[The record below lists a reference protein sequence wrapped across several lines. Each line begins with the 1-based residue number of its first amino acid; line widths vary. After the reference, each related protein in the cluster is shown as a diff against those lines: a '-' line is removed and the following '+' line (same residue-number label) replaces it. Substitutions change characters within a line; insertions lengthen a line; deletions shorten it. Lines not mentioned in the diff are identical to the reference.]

1 MDMITLFAILMM
13 TVAVGATA
21 MACVHYIIARNEIK
35 HMRVQLVAWMNE
47 FSSAADRRQLLNGKM
62 ATAMAE
68 RVRALE
74 TYRVHQTDRINDL
87 EDMVDMLNTEQN
99 EYASGEVERE
109 SDWVEGRN
117 ERAGLSRGLSRQT
130 DFDDGLMTDEIELF
144 DDAQDVREQHT
155 YNGVSAT
162 PTTRRHGGVLDNTIE
177 MQIMDHEDGSE
188 AAWAAGMSR
197 GLSRSTDFDGKVDG
211 HPELGGSPFAYEGT
225 MQDDFELDSITA
237 ERRRHVLDET
247 AMHIQI
253 EDMVGV
259 NPYDNTPSMRR
270 YVDTIASQ
278 LDDHGNIIRR

>member
-1 MDMITLFAILMM
+1 MDMITLFTILMM

-35 HMRVQLVAWMNE
+35 HMRTQLVAWMNE
-47 FSSAADRRQLLNGKM
+47 FSTEADRRQLLNGKM

-74 TYRVHQTDRINDL
+74 TYRVHQTDRLNGL
-87 EDMVDMLNTEQN
+87 EDMVDLFNDTMGDGSNN
-99 EYASGEVERE
+99 EFSVQSE

-117 ERAGLSRGLSRQT
+117 ERAGLSQGLSRRD
-130 DFDDGLMTDEIELF
+130 DF
-144 DDAQDVREQHT
+144 
-155 YNGVSAT
+155 
-162 PTTRRHGGVLDNTIE
+162 
-177 MQIMDHEDGSE
+177 
-188 AAWAAGMSR
+188 
-197 GLSRSTDFDGKVDG
+197 
-211 HPELGGSPFAYEGT
+211 GGSPYAYEGT
-225 MQDDFELDSITA
+225 MQDDFELDNITA

-253 EDMVGV
+253 EDMEGT